1 MMEVEFINAS
11 TQAAG
16 GVVSGLLV
24 LRPEKDVSVQASSV
38 SLHWRTEG
46 RGDVDSS
53 EVSKVDLGALGNLS
67 PRDERRFAFELPIH
81 PDGPI
86 SYDGKLIRVIW
97 EVRVHLDVP
106 WAWDKR
112 QVFPVRVVSRGGV

>member
-1 MMEVEFINAS
+1 MMEIEFINAS
-11 TQAAG
+11 NQTAG

-24 LRPEKDVSVQASSV
+24 LRPKDEVTIQDSSV

-46 RGDVDSS
+46 RGDSNEA
-53 EVSKVDLGALGNLS
+53 EVSTVDLGDLGTLS
-67 PRDERRFAFELPIH
+67 PREERRFAFELPIH

-86 SYDGKLIRVIW
+86 TYDGKLIRVIW

-106 WAWDKR
+106 WGWDKKKA
-112 QVFPVRVVSRGGV
+112 FPVRVVPRGGV